1 MYIKT
6 GWYLIGLLSLTVCSV
21 GRADTV
27 PLTRVIVEA
36 AILDPRRPDDQVKLD
51 ATRKPAISVL
61 FSEAKAGDRIA
72 DVMSGNGYFTRILSE
87 VVGPGGHVYAYIPT
101 EQIAHCSPSEIA
113 GTQAIARDSSYRNV
127 TLLTGSLAD
136 FRMPEKLDLIWM
148 SQSYHDL
155 HDSFLGPANVAVLNR
170 AIFDALKPGG
180 VFLVIDHVAE
190 AGSGL
195 RDTETL
201 HRIDPIHMKNEIEAA
216 GFVLESHSDA
226 LRNTDDGHK
235 QAIFDPNIRGRTDQ
249 VLFRFR
255 KPLGSG
261 RLADRPR

>member
-6 GWYLIGLLSLTVCSV
+6 GWYLMGLISLAMCGV
-21 GRADTV
+21 GRADSI
-27 PLTRVIVEA
+27 LATRAIVEA
-36 AILDPRRPDDQVKLD
+36 AISDPRRPDDQVKLD
-51 ATRKPAISVL
+51 ATRKPAVSVQ

-72 DVMSGNGYFTRILSE
+72 DVMSGNGYFTRILSQ
-87 VVGPGGHVYAYIPT
+87 VVGPAGHVYAYIPT
-101 EQIAHCSPSEIA
+101 EQIAHCSPQEIA

-127 TLLTGSLAD
+127 TLITGSLTD
-136 FRMPEKLDLIWM
+136 FRLPKDLDLIWM

-155 HDSFLGPANVAVLNR
+155 HDSFLGPADVAVLNK

-201 HRIDPIHMKNEIEAA
+201 HRIDPVRMKSEIEAA
-216 GFVLESHSDA
+216 GFVLESQSDA
-226 LRNTDDGHK
+226 LRNADDDHK
-235 QAIFDPNIRGRTDQ
+235 RAVFDPNIRGRTDQ

-255 KPLGSG
+255 
-261 RLADRPR
+261 RPQ

>member
-1 MYIKT
+1 MGIKT
-6 GWYLIGLLSLTVCSV
+6 GWYLMGLLSLGVCGV
-21 GRADTV
+21 GRTDTV
-27 PLTRVIVEA
+27 PATRVIVEA
-36 AILDPRRPDDQVKLD
+36 AISDPRRPDDQVKLD
-51 ATRKPAISVL
+51 ATRKPAISVV

-72 DVMSGNGYFTRILSE
+72 DVMSGNGYFTRLLSQ
-87 VVGPGGHVYAYIPT
+87 VVGPAGHVYAYIPT
-101 EQIAHCSPSEIA
+101 EQIAHCSPKEIA

-136 FRMPEKLDLIWM
+136 FRLPKELDLIWM

-155 HDSFLGPANVAVLNR
+155 HDSFLGPADVAVLNKT
-170 AIFDALKPGG
+170 IFDALKPGG

-201 HRIDPIHMKNEIEAA
+201 HRIDPVRMKNEIEAA
-216 GFVLESHSDA
+216 GFVLDSQSDA
-226 LRNTDDGHK
+226 LRNTDDDHK
-235 QAIFDPNIRGRTDQ
+235 LAIFNPTIRGRTDQ

-255 KPLGSG
+255 KPQ
-261 RLADRPR
+261 

>member
-1 MYIKT
+1 MDIKI
-6 GWYLIGLLSLTVCSV
+6 GWCLMGLISLTVCGA
-21 GRADTV
+21 GRADSML
-27 PLTRVIVEA
+27 PMRAIVEA
-36 AILDPRRPDDQVKLD
+36 AISDPRRPDDQVKLD

-61 FSEAKAGDRIA
+61 FSQAKPGDRIA
-72 DVMSGNGYFTRILSE
+72 DVMSGNGYFTRILSQ
-87 VVGPGGHVYAYIPT
+87 VVGPAGHVYAYIST
-101 EQIAHCSPSEIA
+101 EQIAHCSPREIA

-127 TLLTGSLAD
+127 TLLTGSLTD
-136 FRMPEKLDLIWM
+136 FRLPKDLDLVWM

-201 HRIDPIHMKNEIEAA
+201 HRIDPVRMQSEIEAA
-216 GFVLESHSDA
+216 GFVFESESTA
-226 LRNTDDGHK
+226 LRNADDDHK
-235 QAIFDPNIRGRTDQ
+235 LAIFDPSIRGNTDQ

-255 KPLGSG
+255 
-261 RLADRPR
+261 RPQ

>member
-1 MYIKT
+1 MDIKT
-6 GWYLIGLLSLTVCSV
+6 GWYLVGLLSLAACGV

-27 PLTRVIVEA
+27 PPARVIVEA
-36 AILDPRRPDDQVKLD
+36 AISDPRRPYDQVKLD
-51 ATRKPAISVL
+51 ATRKPVVSVL

-72 DVMSGNGYFTRILSE
+72 DVMSGNGYFTRILSQ
-87 VVGPGGHVYAYIPT
+87 VAGPAGHVYAYIPT
-101 EQIAHCSPSEIA
+101 EQIAHCSPQEIA

-127 TLLTGSLAD
+127 SLLTGSLTD
-136 FRMPEKLDLIWM
+136 FRLPKELDLIWM

-155 HDSFLGPANVAVLNR
+155 HDSFLGPANVAALNKT
-170 AIFDALKPGG
+170 IFDALKPGG

-201 HRIDPIHMKNEIEAA
+201 HRIDPVRMRNEIEAA
-216 GFVLESHSDA
+216 GFVLDLQSDA
-226 LRNTDDGHK
+226 LRNADDDHK
-235 QAIFDPNIRGRTDQ
+235 LAIFNPSIRGSTDQ

-255 KPLGSG
+255 KPQ
-261 RLADRPR
+261 

>member
-1 MYIKT
+1 MDT
-6 GWYLIGLLSLTVCSV
+6 AAGWYAITLLSLSVCSV

-27 PLTRVIVEA
+27 PLTPVAVES
-36 AILDPRRPDDQVKLD
+36 AISDPRRPDDQVKLD
-51 ATRKPAISVL
+51 VTRKPALSVV

-72 DVMSGNGYFTRILSE
+72 DVMSGNGYFTRILSD
-87 VVGPGGHVYAYIPT
+87 VVGPSGHVYAYIPT
-101 EQIAHCSPSEIA
+101 EQIAHCSPREIA
-113 GTQAIARDSSYRNV
+113 GTQAIVRDSSYRNV

-136 FRMPEKLDLIWM
+136 FRLPKQLDLIWM

-155 HDSFLGPANVAVLNR
+155 HDSFLGPVNVAVLNKT
-170 AIFDALKPGG
+170 IFDALKPGG

-201 HRIDPIHMKNEIEAA
+201 HRIDPIRMKNEIEAA
-216 GFVLESHSDA
+216 GFVLESQSDA
-226 LRNTDDGHK
+226 LRNTDDDHK
-235 QAIFDPNIRGRTDQ
+235 RAVFDPSIRGRTDQ

-255 KPLGSG
+255 KPQ
-261 RLADRPR
+261 